1 MHKSW
6 YRPAAGATVISLS
19 LLAAAT
25 DLLAED
31 RKYDPGASDTE
42 IRIGQTMP
50 YSGPVSAFSVI
61 GKVQA
66 ACFRMIND
74 GGGINGRRINLISYD
89 DAATPAKTVEQVRK
103 LVERDEVLFTFQGV
117 GNASNIAVQQYLN
130 DRHIPQLFAGGR
142 ATRFEDPVNFPWT
155 MGFAPNLRTEI
166 RVYVRF
172 ILDNYPNA
180 RIGLLYQNDESGK
193 EYLAGLKD
201 ALGAQAPAMLA
212 SEAPYDATDPTID
225 TQVVRLKAAAV
236 DVLIDMAA
244 PKFAAQA
251 IRKTAELGWQPLHL
265 LGVGS
270 SSIDAVLVPAGVVN
284 AKGLI
289 SASSFKEAGDPTWAD
304 DTGMKRWRA
313 FMDSYYADG
322 DRKSLFTVYG
332 YSAAELLVRVLQ
344 QCGDDVSR
352 DNIMRQAA
360 SLKDV
365 KLDLLLPGLAINTS
379 RTDYRVI
386 KQFRMM
392 RFTGERWEPFG
403 PIVADQ
409 RLRRSSRMLNVSG
422 CACGCGQ
429 SLP

>member
-1 MHKSW
+1 MPAKW
-6 YRPAAGATVISLS
+6 RRPAIGAAIISLS
-19 LLAAAT
+19 LSAAADT
-25 DLLAED
+25 LAES

-42 IRIGQTMP
+42 IRVGQTMP
-50 YSGPVSAFSVI
+50 YSGPVSAFAVI
-61 GKVQA
+61 GKVQEA
-66 ACFRMIND
+66 YFRMIND
-74 GGGINGRRINLISYD
+74 RGGVNGRRINLISYD

-117 GNASNIAVQQYLN
+117 GNAPNIAVQRYLN

-172 ILDNYPNA
+172 ILDNHPNA

-201 ALGAQAPAMLA
+201 ALGARAPAMLA
-212 SEAPYDATDPTID
+212 AEAPYDVTDPTID
-225 TQVVRLKAAAV
+225 TQVVRLKAAGV

-251 IRKTAELGWQPLHL
+251 IRKAAELGWQPLHL

-270 SSIDAVLVPAGVVN
+270 SSIDAVLVPAGVGN

-289 SASSFKEAGDPTWAD
+289 SASSFKEASDPSWAD

-313 FMDSYYADG
+313 FMDAYYPEG

-344 QCGDDVSR
+344 QCGDDISR

-360 SLKDV
+360 SLNNV
-365 KLDLLLPGLAINTS
+365 ELDLLLPGLAINTS
-379 RTDYRVI
+379 RADYRVI

-403 PIVADQ
+403 PIVAD
-409 RLRRSSRMLNVSG
+409 
-422 CACGCGQ
+422 
-429 SLP
+429 

>member
-1 MHKSW
+1 MRKSW
-6 YRPAAGATVISLS
+6 YRPAAGAAIISLS
-19 LLAAAT
+19 LFAAA
-25 DLLAED
+25 DLLAAD
-31 RKYDPGASDTE
+31 RKYDPGASDSE

-66 ACFRMIND
+66 AYFRMIND

-117 GNASNIAVQQYLN
+117 GNASNMAVQKYLN
-130 DRHIPQLFAGGR
+130 DRRIPQLFAGGR
-142 ATRFEDPVNFPWT
+142 ATRFEDPVSFPWT

-270 SSIDAVLVPAGVVN
+270 SSIDAVLVPAGVEN

-289 SASSFKEAGDPTWAD
+289 SASSFKEAADPTWAD
-304 DTGMKRWRA
+304 DAGMKRWRA

-403 PIVADQ
+403 PIVAD
-409 RLRRSSRMLNVSG
+409 
-422 CACGCGQ
+422 
-429 SLP
+429 